1 MHTETRKNVNDLY
14 DEIKALNSYDEQK
27 EKARE
32 QAIEWQLS
40 FNDKNYTW
48 ADLYEYQKYFT
59 MLGKKYG
66 LTDEFVEN
74 AII

>member
-1 MHTETRKNVNDLY
+1 MINAKKLVNDLY
-14 DEIKALNSYDEQK
+14 DEIKALNSYDERK
-27 EKARE
+27 EKARK

-40 FNDKNYTW
+40 FNDNSYTW
-48 ADLYEYQKYFT
+48 ADLYEYSEYFT